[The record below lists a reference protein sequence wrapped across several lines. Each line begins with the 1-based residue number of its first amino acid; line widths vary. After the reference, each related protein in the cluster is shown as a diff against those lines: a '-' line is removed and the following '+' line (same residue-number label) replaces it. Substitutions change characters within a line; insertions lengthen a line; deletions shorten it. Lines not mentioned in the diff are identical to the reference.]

1 MKRRS
6 KSAAGGLVKAP
17 LGLPSPLE
25 VDKVVME
32 ADFDSSDKAFW
43 DPFGLHFGILFVS
56 FLHLSF
62 SMISSTFGD
71 RCGGPSQHKKLV
83 FR

>member
-1 MKRRS
+1 M
-6 KSAAGGLVKAP
+6 GPPNL
-17 LGLPSPLE
+17 LE

-32 ADFDSSDKAFW
+32 ADFVTSDKAFW
-43 DPFGLHFGILFVS
+43 DCFGLHFGTFFVS

-62 SMISSTFGD
+62 SMILNIFGG
-71 RCGGPSQHKKLV
+71 RFEGPSQPQKLA

>member
-1 MKRRS
+1 M
-6 KSAAGGLVKAP
+6 KAP
-17 LGLPSPLE
+17 LGLSSLLE

-32 ADFDSSDKAFW
+32 ADFISSDKAFW
-43 DPFGLHFGILFVS
+43 DPFGLHFGTFFVP

-62 SMISSTFGD
+62 SMIFSTFWG
-71 RCGGPSQHKKLV
+71 RFGSPSQLQKLV